1 MYFLEIKNYIS
12 LGTKRNFSGRSLNAM
27 ISYKNCRNR
36 GGNMGD
42 QKSDILRLNMLG
54 LSRLTVGTPL
64 EDVVLIIVFLGGYT
78 VTRSECLSRYF
89 QGLFEFPVFI

>member
-36 GGNMGD
+36 GVNIGD
-42 QKSDILRLNMLG
+42 KKSDIFRLNMHG
-54 LSRLTVGTPL
+54 VSGLTVGTPL
-64 EDVVLIIVFLGGYT
+64 EDVVLIIVFLGGLT
-78 VTRSECLSRYF
+78 LTRSECLSRYF
-89 QGLFEFPVFI
+89 QRLFEFPVFT